1 MQKMVQL
8 RRDFIYMMSL
18 VSNSMKIHLLH
29 FQMKKLSL
37 KEVRLL
43 GEGQDF

>member
-8 RRDFIYMMSL
+8 QRDFIYMMSF

-37 KEVRLL
+37 EEVRLL
-43 GEGQDF
+43 GGGQDF